1 MTIFFGFLWHL
12 EAFHTLRNFF
22 TKEAEYLLVDIIKN
36 IRFLKKKSN
45 YSDWSMEKQ
54 TYLGK
59 LIPNPIQKPYRNWV
73 FLGGEIIVGMQII
86 LSISQMI

>member
-1 MTIFFGFLWHL
+1 
-12 EAFHTLRNFF
+12 
-22 TKEAEYLLVDIIKN
+22 
-36 IRFLKKKSN
+36 
-45 YSDWSMEKQ
+45 MEKQ